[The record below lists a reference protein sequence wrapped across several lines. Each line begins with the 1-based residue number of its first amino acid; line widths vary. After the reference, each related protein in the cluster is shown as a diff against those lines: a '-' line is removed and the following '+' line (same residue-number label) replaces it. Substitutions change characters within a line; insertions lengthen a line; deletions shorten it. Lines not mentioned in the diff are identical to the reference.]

1 MPRAP
6 FARIFSSSG
15 VWKRK
20 CTFCISVSTRTHF
33 SIRSDRSDAAR
44 AKFPRAGRVDQTVKA
59 RFAERASANNI
70 NISPPYL
77 AAEVFRA
84 CWFRHDR
91 RRRRTR
97 RIRIGASLSDAVP
110 DTDAH
115 LTPPFDHGYVP
126 RAVSA
131 ARARAGTSPRARRPF
146 ANANCRRRSALFAE
160 SIGLEIRSRRAQ
172 ASRPPLRPR
181 TDLNAPRSRFA
192 RRSTFQVSAA
202 SEAPRNLS
210 RAPPSRRSCTT
221 SPRR

>member
-1 MPRAP
+1 MHFLHLCLDTHP
-6 FARIFSSSG
+6 FLDPKRSIRRGESEISASRSS
-15 VWKRK
+15 
-20 CTFCISVSTRTHF
+20 
-33 SIRSDRSDAAR
+33 RSDRQSTVR
-44 AKFPRAGRVDQTVKA
+44 GTSRVRRQ
-59 RFAERASANNI
+59 I
-70 NISPPYL
+70 ISRRRS
-77 AAEVFRA
+77 VWA
-84 CWFRHDR
+84 CRFRHDR

-97 RIRIGASLSDAVP
+97 RIGIDASLSDAVP
-110 DTDAH
+110 YTDAH
-115 LTPPFDHGYVP
+115 LTPPLDHGYVP

-146 ANANCRRRSALFAE
+146 ANANWRRRSALFA
-160 SIGLEIRSRRAQ
+160 SRSAWNFARDAL
-172 ASRPPLRPR
+172 ASRPPLRLQ

>member
-59 RFAERASANNI
+59 RFAERRRQI
-70 NISPPYL
+70 IS
-77 AAEVFRA
+77 
-84 CWFRHDR
+84 R
-91 RRRRTR
+91 RRSVSCLLVSSRSTPTSDG
-97 RIRIGASLSDAVP
+97 RIGIDASLSDAVP
-110 DTDAH
+110 YTDAH
-115 LTPPFDHGYVP
+115 LTPPLDHGYVP

-146 ANANCRRRSALFAE
+146 ANANWRRRSALFAE

-192 RRSTFQVSAA
+192 RLSTFQVSAA